1 MIPPKILLDGD
12 IRLRAFVDDA
22 RGDPGERLVVG
33 WREWASLPE
42 LGIARIEAKID
53 TGART
58 SALHINTVDAF
69 ERRGAAW
76 VRFEVTGE
84 SESVPW
90 HEAPLADRRSVRS
103 SNGEAELRYV
113 IRTRLTLGGRSW
125 PVELTLTNRERMELP
140 MLVGRE
146 ALAGRVLVDAEKS
159 WLCGRPQWRVL
170 RARPAPPARKR
181 ALRAGERS

>member
-12 IRLRAFVDDA
+12 IRLAAFAADA
-22 RGDPGERLVVG
+22 RPDSGGRLVVG

-42 LGIARIEAKID
+42 LGIARVEAKID

-58 SALHINTVDAF
+58 SALHVNSVEAF
-69 ERRGAAW
+69 ERRGVAW
-76 VRFEVTGE
+76 VRFDVTGE

-90 HEAPLADRRSVRS
+90 HEAPVADRRSVRS

-113 IRTRLTLGGRSW
+113 IRTGLALGGRSW
-125 PVELTLTNRERMELP
+125 PVEITLTNRERMELP

-159 WLCGRPQWRVL
+159 WLCGRPQWRAVRL
-170 RARPAPPARKR
+170 RPTRPARKR
-181 ALRAGERS
+181 GLRPGERS